1 MTLGKIKKCMT
12 NKGYGFIETDYQ
24 EGDLFFHK
32 SNLDNLDFNDLA
44 EGTSV
49 EFEIADGRRG
59 AEAVSIKLAGETE
72 EEPAAE
78 EPEAEE
84 EEPAAEEPE
93 AEEEEAEE
101 ETEEED

>member
-1 MTLGKIKKCMT
+1 MTIGKIKKIMT

-49 EFEIADGRRG
+49 EFDIADGRRG
-59 AEAVSIKLAGETE
+59 AEAVAIKLAGEAE

-78 EPEAEE
+78 EPEVEETVAEE
-84 EEPAAEEPE
+84 TE
-93 AEEEEAEE
+93 AEEEPAEE
-101 ETEEED
+101 ETEEEED